1 MKSMSTKELQETLS
15 LYIDNRLDETT
26 KVSFEEYLASHPDV
40 QGEVEAWKKQ
50 REMLQSKTGIG
61 PNEWFWQK
69 LSIRLEEQKRAHESV
84 FPFSKEYLPV
94 AASLAVVVTVLLVIL
109 VFQQRSSLRRYFF
122 EKKEYV
128 DQLYHKDILEGKL
141 FPLFTNLNKD
151 QVLQFALFGTLPIDA
166 QAKTALRVDENKKD
180 GARIEFAENEP
191 RQHQSVTVEEL
202 YKEIEAT
209 PAQHRTVDSILSSA
223 RDRIQESVFLGDNKS
238 LAVHA
243 DLAKF
248 NRTMISH
255 IVASLESRQRSR
267 FQRFLISSHSPY
279 TFVEPPTLPA
289 YAPVTTVAEAPQVP
303 SMEQFVVITPD
314 SCTIA
319 NVRINIE
326 EIQRRIG
333 MNAQELR
340 SMDERTHALMREFA
354 SRRRVGRT
362 PNPLLNVYSDSD
374 YFSIRVQN
382 GILDQSRDAM
392 PFEVIARAPRAIR
405 FRYESRQ
412 MPDAQKFFEE
422 DSEPPS
428 QMFPVEAPL
437 VPTEIEPGQLQ
448 GRRSLDL
455 DSVISAPRDRKS
467 QPRTPQ
473 VKKRHSNPF
482 EL

>member
-1 MKSMSTKELQETLS
+1 MATKELQQTLS
-15 LYIDNRLDETT
+15 LYIDGRLD
-26 KVSFEEYLASHPDV
+26 VAARAAFEEYLAAHPDV
-40 QGEVEAWKKQ
+40 QREVEAWKKQ
-50 REMLQSKTGIG
+50 RELLQSKKSIA
-61 PNEWFWQK
+61 PNAWFWQK
-69 LSIRLEEQKRAHESV
+69 LSLKLEEHERAHKSV
-84 FPFSKEYLPV
+84 FPFSKKYLPV
-94 AASLAVVVTVLLVIL
+94 AASLAAVIVVLLGVL
-109 VFQQRSSLRRYFF
+109 VFQQRSSLQRYFF

-128 DQLYHKDILEGKL
+128 DQIYHKNILEGKL

-151 QVLQFALFGTLPIDA
+151 QVLQFALFGTLPLDA

-180 GARIEFAENEP
+180 GARIEFAENAA
-191 RQHQSVTVEEL
+191 RQHPSVTVDEL

-255 IVASLESRQRSR
+255 IVASLESGQRMR
-267 FQRFLISSHSPY
+267 FQRFLVSSHSPY
-279 TFVEPPTLPA
+279 TFVDQPAPPA
-289 YAPVTTVAEAPQVP
+289 DAPVVRGAEAPQIP

-319 NVRINIE
+319 NVNISVQ
-326 EIQRRIG
+326 EIQRR
-333 MNAQELR
+333 MEMSSQEFR
-340 SMDERTHALMREFA
+340 SMDERAHALMREFA
-354 SRRRVGRT
+354 SRRRAGRT
-362 PNPLLNVYSDSD
+362 PNPRVNVYSDSD

-382 GILDQSRDAM
+382 GILDQSHDAM
-392 PFEVIARAPRAIR
+392 PFEVIARAPQAIR

-412 MPDAQKFFEE
+412 LPDGQKLFEE
-422 DSEPPS
+422 DSEPAS
-428 QMFPVEAPL
+428 QMFPGETPL
-437 VPTEIEPGQLQ
+437 PPTEVEPGQRQ
-448 GRRSLDL
+448 RNRSLDL

-467 QPRTPQ
+467 RPKTPE